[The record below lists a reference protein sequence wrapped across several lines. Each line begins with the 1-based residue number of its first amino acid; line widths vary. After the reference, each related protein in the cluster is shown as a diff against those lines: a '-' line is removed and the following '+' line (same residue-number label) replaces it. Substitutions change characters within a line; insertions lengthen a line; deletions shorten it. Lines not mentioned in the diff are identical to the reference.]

1 MTFAES
7 MATSGPGSVA
17 TLGSGALVDSPA
29 CLQCGKAIPRP
40 RKGQKACSPQHRW
53 ALWKAAQRTAAKARD
68 RKIGEYLLTAEESLQ
83 AIRDLLGEGGGEDP

>member
-1 MTFAES
+1 MF
-7 MATSGPGSVA
+7 
-17 TLGSGALVDSPA
+17 
-29 CLQCGKAIPRP
+29 
-40 RKGQKACSPQHRW
+40 PQHRW